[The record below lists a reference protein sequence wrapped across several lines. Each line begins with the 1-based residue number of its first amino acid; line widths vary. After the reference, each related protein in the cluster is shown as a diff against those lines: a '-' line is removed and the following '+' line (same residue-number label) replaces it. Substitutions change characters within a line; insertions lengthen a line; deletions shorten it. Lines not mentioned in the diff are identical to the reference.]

1 MAENED
7 SGYVVMTETVT
18 VDGCT
23 IRFELHGGG
32 IPLVYTPGAFYSL
45 ESSRLVA
52 DALVPLGYQVLLWD
66 RPNTGG
72 ADLLFEPTHM
82 LRLWA
87 DKLDGLLD
95 HLGISS
101 AYVAGV
107 TNGLLASL
115 HFAVWYPARVRGLIL
130 VAALEDDPKWW
141 EAVAE
146 ASFLEP
152 ARVMREE
159 GMAAALALGEGQ
171 WGVFDW
177 RDQFRLAPRKREQL
191 LAMDPAKAAATLCVW
206 AASYLEAGLPWAGGL
221 TQEELAAID
230 IPAIVFS
237 GPGEELKTFP
247 FHSADD
253 AKRLHEVLPTSQLVI
268 SSEYL
273 SDDWAGVLEQ
283 LRPADRTF
291 EPLVAALAGRIDEFI
306 HSVERRH
313 HP

>member
-1 MAENED
+1 MVED
-7 SGYVVMTETVT
+7 EDRGHVVITETVA
-18 VDGCT
+18 VDDCA
-23 IRFELHGGG
+23 IRFELHGEGV
-32 IPLVYTPGAFYSL
+32 PLVYTPGAFYSL

-52 DALVPLGYQVLLWD
+52 NALVPLGYQVLLWD
-66 RPNTGG
+66 RPNTGR
-72 ADLLFEPTHM
+72 ADLLFEPVHM

-87 DKLDGLLD
+87 DKLAGLLD

-101 AYVAGV
+101 AYFGGV

-115 HFAVWYPARVRGLIL
+115 YSAVWYPARVRGLIL

-141 EAVAE
+141 RAVAE
-146 ASFLEP
+146 ASFLRP
-152 ARVMREE
+152 ARIMEE
-159 GMAAALALGEGQ
+159 QGMAAALALGGGQ

-177 RDQFRLAPRKREQL
+177 PDQFRLAPGKREQL
-191 LAMDPAKAAATLCVW
+191 MAMDPAKAAATLRVW
-206 AASYLEAGLPWAGGL
+206 AASYLGAGLPWAGGL
-221 TQEELAAID
+221 TRADLAAID

-237 GPGEELKTFP
+237 GPGEELETFP

-253 AKRLHEVLPTSQLVI
+253 ARRLHEALPASQLVI

-273 SDDWAGVLEQ
+273 NDVWADVLDR
-283 LRPADRTF
+283 LRPAHRTF

-306 HSVERRH
+306 RAVERHH